1 LATYTYQ
8 VDLDLLVNILD
19 FAGTFAFALVGAR
32 IAADRGLDYGGIAF
46 IAATASLA
54 GGTLRN
60 LLLGERPPWV
70 LHSWLFAGVLIA
82 VVITL
87 AIKRTTPVGRFV
99 LTLDTLGLA
108 VCSVSGAQ
116 FALTHGAP
124 FIAAVMLGLIGA
136 VTGGLLRDVLCQ
148 VEPVLLHRETIGTS
162 CLAGSLV
169 YVTGDYFEANSAFV
183 ALSAGLVV
191 IIVRELSIRFN
202 WHLPK
207 VGAR

>member
-1 LATYTYQ
+1 
-8 VDLDLLVNILD
+8 VDLELLVNILD
-19 FAGTFAFALVGAR
+19 LAGTFAFALVGAR
-32 IAADRGLDYGGIAF
+32 IAADKGLDYGGIAF
-46 IAATASLA
+46 IAAIASLS
-54 GGTLRN
+54 GGTFRN

-70 LHSWLFAGVLIA
+70 LHTWLFAGVVIA
-82 VVITL
+82 VLITL
-87 AIKRTTPVGRFV
+87 AIQRTSPVGRLV
-99 LTLDTLGLA
+99 LTLDTIGLA

-124 FIAAVMLGLIGA
+124 FVAAVFLGLIGA

-169 YVTGDYFEANSAFV
+169 YVTGDYFELNSGFV
-183 ALSAGLVV
+183 ALSAGFVV
-191 IIVRELSIRFN
+191 IIVRELSIRFD

>member
-1 LATYTYQ
+1 M
-8 VDLDLLVNILD
+8 DLDLLVNILD

-32 IAADRGLDYGGIAF
+32 IAADKGLDYGGIAF

-191 IIVRELSIRFN
+191 IIVREISIRFD

>member
-1 LATYTYQ
+1 M
-8 VDLDLLVNILD
+8 DLELLVNILD
-19 FAGTFAFALVGAR
+19 LAGTFAFALVGAR
-32 IAADRGLDYGGIAF
+32 IAADKGLDYGGIAF
-46 IAATASLA
+46 IAAIASLS
-54 GGTLRN
+54 GGTFRN

-70 LHSWLFAGVLIA
+70 LHTWLFAGVIIA
-82 VVITL
+82 VLITL
-87 AIKRTTPVGRFV
+87 ALKRTRPVGRVV

-108 VCSVSGAQ
+108 FCSVSGAQ
-116 FALTHGAP
+116 FALTNGAP
-124 FIAAVMLGLIGA
+124 FLAAVVLGLIGA

-169 YVTGDYFEANSAFV
+169 YVTGDYFGLKSGFV
-183 ALSAGLVV
+183 ALSAGLV
-191 IIVRELSIRFN
+191 IFIVRELSIRFD

>member
-1 LATYTYQ
+1 M
-8 VDLDLLVNILD
+8 DLELLVNILD
-19 FAGTFAFALVGAR
+19 LAGTFAFALVGAR
-32 IAADRGLDYGGIAF
+32 IAADKGLDYGGIAF
-46 IAATASLA
+46 IAAIASLS
-54 GGTLRN
+54 GGTFRN

-70 LHSWLFAGVLIA
+70 LHTWLFAGVAIA

-87 AIKRTTPVGRFV
+87 AIKRTNPVGRFV
-99 LTLDTLGLA
+99 LTLDTIGLA

-124 FIAAVMLGLIGA
+124 FVAAVFLGLIGA

-169 YVTGDYFEANSAFV
+169 YVTGDYFDLNSGIV

-191 IIVRELSIRFN
+191 IIVRELSIRFD

>member
-1 LATYTYQ
+1 M
-8 VDLDLLVNILD
+8 DLDLLVNLLD
-19 FAGTFAFALVGAR
+19 LAGTFAFALVGAR
-32 IAADRGLDYGGIAF
+32 IAADKGLDYGGIAF
-46 IAATASLA
+46 IAAIASLS

-60 LLLGERPPWV
+60 ILLGQRPPWV
-70 LHSWLFAGVLIA
+70 LHTWLFAGVAIA
-82 VVITL
+82 VLITL
-87 AIKRTTPVGRFV
+87 AMKRTTPVGRFV
-99 LTLDTLGLA
+99 LFLDSIGLA

-124 FIAAVMLGLIGA
+124 FIAAVILGLISA

-148 VEPVLLHRETIGTS
+148 VEPVLLHRETVGTS

-169 YVTGDYFEANSAFV
+169 YVTGDFLNTNSGLLAI
-183 ALSAGLVV
+183 LAGLTV
-191 IIVRELSIRFN
+191 IVVRELSIKFD

>member
-1 LATYTYQ
+1 M
-8 VDLDLLVNILD
+8 DLELLVNLLD
-19 FAGTFAFALVGAR
+19 LVGTFAFALVGAR
-32 IAADRGLDYGGIAF
+32 IAADKGLDYGGIAF
-46 IAATASLA
+46 IAAVASLS
-54 GGTLRN
+54 GGTFRN

-70 LHSWLFAGVLIA
+70 LNSWLFAGVAIA
-82 VVITL
+82 VLITL
-87 AIKRTTPVGRFV
+87 AIKRTSPVGRFV
-99 LTLDTLGLA
+99 LTLDTIGLA

-116 FALTHGAP
+116 FALTNGAP
-124 FIAAVMLGLIGA
+124 FLAAVVLGLIGA

-169 YVTGDYFEANSAFV
+169 YVTGDYFEFNSGFV

-191 IIVRELSIRFN
+191 IIVRELSIRFD

>member
-1 LATYTYQ
+1 M
-8 VDLDLLVNILD
+8 DLDLLVNILD
-19 FAGTFAFALVGAR
+19 LVGTFAFALVGAR
-32 IAADRGLDYGGIAF
+32 IAADKGLDYGGIAF
-46 IAATASLA
+46 IAAIASLS
-54 GGTLRN
+54 GGTFRN

-70 LHSWLFAGVLIA
+70 LSTWLFAGVAIA

-87 AIKRTTPVGRFV
+87 AIKRTSPVGRFV
-99 LTLDTLGLA
+99 LTLDTIGLA

-116 FALTHGAP
+116 FALTNGAP
-124 FIAAVMLGLIGA
+124 FLAAVFLGLIGA

-162 CLAGSLV
+162 CLAGSLA
-169 YVTGDYFEANSAFV
+169 YVTGDYFELNSGFV
-183 ALSAGLVV
+183 ALAAGLVV
-191 IIVRELSIRFN
+191 IIVRELSIRFD

>member
-1 LATYTYQ
+1 M
-8 VDLDLLVNILD
+8 DLELLVNILD
-19 FAGTFAFALVGAR
+19 LAGTFAFALVGAR
-32 IAADRGLDYGGIAF
+32 IAADKGLDYGGIAF
-46 IAATASLA
+46 IAAIASLS
-54 GGTLRN
+54 GGTFRN

-70 LHSWLFAGVLIA
+70 LHTWLFAGVVIA
-82 VVITL
+82 VLITL
-87 AIKRTTPVGRFV
+87 AIQRTSPVGRLV
-99 LTLDTLGLA
+99 LTLDTIGLA

-124 FIAAVMLGLIGA
+124 FVAAVFLGLIGA

-169 YVTGDYFEANSAFV
+169 YVTGDYFELNSGFV
-183 ALSAGLVV
+183 ALSAGFVV
-191 IIVRELSIRFN
+191 IIVRELSIRFD

>member
-1 LATYTYQ
+1 M
-8 VDLDLLVNILD
+8 DLELLVNILD
-19 FAGTFAFALVGAR
+19 LAGTFAFALVGAR
-32 IAADRGLDYGGIAF
+32 IAADKGLDYGGIAF
-46 IAATASLA
+46 IAAIASLS
-54 GGTLRN
+54 GGTFRN
-60 LLLGERPPWV
+60 LLLGQRPPWV
-70 LHSWLFAGVLIA
+70 LYSWLFVGVAIA

-87 AIKRTTPVGRFV
+87 AIKQTSPVGRFV
-99 LTLDTLGLA
+99 LTLDTIGLA

-124 FIAAVMLGLIGA
+124 FVAAVFLGLIGA
-136 VTGGLLRDVLCQ
+136 VTGGLLRDILCQ

-169 YVTGDYFEANSAFV
+169 YVTGDYFELNSGFV
-183 ALSAGLVV
+183 ALSAGFVV
-191 IIVRELSIRFN
+191 IIVRELSIRFD

>member
-1 LATYTYQ
+1 

-19 FAGTFAFALVGAR
+19 LVGTFAFALVGAR
-32 IAADRGLDYGGIAF
+32 IAADKGLDYGGIAF
-46 IAATASLA
+46 IAAIASLS
-54 GGTLRN
+54 GGTFRN
-60 LLLGERPPWV
+60 LLLGEQPPWV
-70 LHSWLFAGVLIA
+70 LSTWLFAGVAIA

-87 AIKRTTPVGRFV
+87 GIKRTSPVGRFV
-99 LTLDTLGLA
+99 LTLDTIGLA

-116 FALTHGAP
+116 FALTNGAP
-124 FIAAVMLGLIGA
+124 FLAAVFLGLIGA

-162 CLAGSLV
+162 CLAGSLA
-169 YVTGDYFEANSAFV
+169 YVTGDYFELNSGFV
-183 ALSAGLVV
+183 ALAAGLVV
-191 IIVRELSIRFN
+191 IIVRELSIRFD

>member
-1 LATYTYQ
+1 M
-8 VDLDLLVNILD
+8 DLELLVNLLD
-19 FAGTFAFALVGAR
+19 LAGTFAVALVGAR
-32 IAADRGLDYGGIAF
+32 IAADKGLDYGGIAF
-46 IAATASLA
+46 IAAIASLS
-54 GGTLRN
+54 GGTFRN

-70 LHSWLFAGVLIA
+70 LHTWLFAGVVIA
-82 VVITL
+82 VLITL
-87 AIKRTTPVGRFV
+87 AIKRTSPVGRFV
-99 LTLDTLGLA
+99 LTLDTIGLA

-124 FIAAVMLGLIGA
+124 FVAAVFLGLIGA
-136 VTGGLLRDVLCQ
+136 VTGGLLRDILCQ

-169 YVTGDYFEANSAFV
+169 YVTGDYFELNSGFV
-183 ALSAGLVV
+183 ALSAGFVV
-191 IIVRELSIRFN
+191 IIVRELSIRFD